1 MKIEMVKTG
10 DLIPYHNNP
19 RKNDGA
25 VKYVASSIK
34 EFGFKV
40 PIVIDECNVI
50 VTGHT
55 RHKAAVKLGLKEVP
69 CISAND
75 LTLAQIKAFRIAD
88 NKTAEFAEWD
98 LDLLKDEL
106 AELDEMDIDFDFD
119 FENLNENGTIERT
132 DLSEKISDEFLL
144 IIEYANEKEL
154 ESGFEKLTKEGY
166 QCRISTY

>member
-1 MKIEMVKTG
+1 MKIEMIKTG

-19 RKNDGA
+19 RKNDEA

-40 PIVIDECNVI
+40 PIVVDESNVI

-75 LTLAQIKAFRIAD
+75 LTPVQIKAFRIAD
-88 NKTAEFAEWD
+88 NKVGELAGWNF
-98 LDLLKDEL
+98 DLLSLEL
-106 AELDEMDIDFDFD
+106 AGLEELDFDVKDFGFDADEDFDVASF
-119 FENLNENGTIERT
+119 FEE
-132 DLSEKISDEFLL
+132 SE
-144 IIEYANEKEL
+144 EKE
-154 ESGFEKLTKEGY
+154 EEPKKLTCPHCGEEFEV
-166 QCRISTY
+166 